1 MAPMSAAHRLI
12 AVLVALLVIAGVAVL
27 GLKAPYSPI
36 GQSPVASSTSE
47 ESPSAAASAS
57 AGPSG
62 SAAPSPSVQP
72 TVPSESEA
80 QEILVEIEEQV
91 VAIRGLEAADIGQAE
106 IISRAELAEELQ
118 QLFDEQYPPE
128 ERERDNISL
137 RALGL
142 LEPDQD
148 IAELQLDLL
157 GDQVLGFYDDTEKR
171 MVVVSDAGLDVEARI
186 TYAHEYTHALQDA
199 AFGLD
204 SLETDAVGEDDR
216 SLARTALIEG
226 DATVTMLS
234 WMLQHLGQD
243 EILEYFSSAEVP
255 DTTGIPAWMVAQLA
269 FPYEAGLNWTTALA
283 GGDPT
288 NPDFTQ
294 IDAAYDDPPGSTEQ
308 IIDLDKWEAREEP
321 VGVASPDLAVA
332 LGDGWEEV
340 DATPIGQAS
349 INIMLE
355 YFGVAAADADEA
367 SVGWGGDRAV
377 IATGPDDAFAVA
389 WLLTWDSTDDAAEF
403 LAAYESVVDSL
414 DFPASVTELPSGEIL
429 VAHASSEDLLV
440 QTVAAAD

>member
-1 MAPMSAAHRLI
+1 MPPPTRSLI
-12 AVLVALLVIAGVAVL
+12 MMLALLIFIGPAATALAQDNQETYDDISEEMADIRGLDLLDPIDVEVKTRQELQDETREDLEVDYPQAERDDDQLVLEAFGLIDPDQELGELYVDLLGEQIAGYYDPETDEMVV
-27 GLKAPYSPI
+27 
-36 GQSPVASSTSE
+36 VASSDANE
-47 ESPSAAASAS
+47 LSAA
-57 AGPSG
+57 
-62 SAAPSPSVQP
+62 
-72 TVPSESEA
+72 
-80 QEILVEIEEQV
+80 
-91 VAIRGLEAADIGQAE
+91 
-106 IISRAELAEELQ
+106 
-118 QLFDEQYPPE
+118 
-128 ERERDNISL
+128 
-137 RALGL
+137 
-142 LEPDQD
+142 DQ
-148 IAELQLDLL
+148 
-157 GDQVLGFYDDTEKR
+157 
-171 MVVVSDAGLDVEARI
+171 I
-186 TYAHEYTHALQDA
+186 TFAHEVVHALQDQHYDLESYDDIR
-199 AFGLD
+199 LD
-204 SLETDAVGEDDR
+204 GTSDQ
-216 SLARTALIEG
+216 SLAVTALIEG

-255 DTTGIPAWMVAQLA
+255 DTTGIPSWMVAQLA

-288 NPDFTQ
+288 NPDFIQ

-308 IIDLDKWEAREEP
+308 IIDLDKWESREAP
-321 VGVASPDLAVA
+321 VDLAVPDLAAV

-355 YFGVAAADADEA
+355 YFGVVAADADEA

-389 WLLTWDSTDDAAEF
+389 WLLAWDSTDDAAEF

-440 QTVAAAD
+440 QTVDAAD